1 MKIPTPWSRVLVRAA
16 LSLPLLVAAC
26 AAPPAPATAPPL
38 TIAPPP
44 NALPAGKATILAD
57 ILGTELELFTYKP
70 ASYRGE
76 KMLFVL
82 HGVLRNADEYRDDAC
97 ALADRHGLLVVAP
110 RFDTERFPSRRY
122 QRGGLLDSAG
132 RAQAPAQ
139 WTYAFLPAIAAEIR
153 TREGLPALPFWVI
166 GHSAGG
172 QFVAR
177 MSAFQTTGAVRHVAA
192 NAGSHLFPT
201 RDLPFG
207 YGFGGLPEELADDD
221 TLQRYLAA
229 PLTLYQGTADAGPD
243 DYFDTSESAMR
254 QGAGRYQRGKACFEQ
269 ARALAKAK
277 GWAFA
282 WRLVEAEGIA
292 HDHQKM
298 FDHDACGR
306 ALFGD

>member
-1 MKIPTPWSRVLVRAA
+1 MTRPPRNPG
-16 LSLPLLVAAC
+16 LPLGLLAVLAAC
-26 AAPPAPATAPPL
+26 AAPSAPATAPPL
-38 TIAPPP
+38 TAAAPA
-44 NALPAGKATILAD
+44 NALPAGKATVLAD

-82 HGVLRNADEYRDDAC
+82 HGVLRNADEYRDHAC
-97 ALADRHGLLVVAP
+97 ALADRHGMLVVAP
-110 RFDTERFPSRRY
+110 RFDGERFSSRRY

-139 WTYAFLPAIAAEIR
+139 WTYAFIPAIAAAMR
-153 TREGLPALPFWVI
+153 AREELPALPFWVI

-177 MSAFQTTGAVRHVAA
+177 MSAFQSTGAVRHVAA

-201 RDLPFG
+201 RDLSFG
-207 YGFGGLPEELADDD
+207 YGFGGLPDELANDEV
-221 TLQRYLAA
+221 LQRYLAA

-243 DYFDTSESAMR
+243 DYFDTSESAMQ
-254 QGAGRYQRGKACFEQ
+254 QGVGRYQRGKACFEQ

-277 GWAFA
+277 GWPCA
-282 WRLVEAEGIA
+282 WRLVEADGVA
-292 HDHQKM
+292 HDHERM
-298 FDHDACGR
+298 FDHAACAR